1 MLPQM
6 LRCLVFLLSDFSRVG
21 LGRRGE
27 MKKSAV
33 LGVTSRTVRQT
44 TGGGRWGG
52 DESAEVVQARTLQV
66 YLDRRELCHTY
77 LCPQKRLN

>member
-27 MKKSAV
+27 VKKSAV
-33 LGVTSRTVRQT
+33 LGVTSRTVRLT

-52 DESAEVVQARTLQV
+52 DDQQRWARLGCGRFTWTGGNSATLISV
-66 YLDRRELCHTY
+66 
-77 LCPQKRLN
+77 PKRD